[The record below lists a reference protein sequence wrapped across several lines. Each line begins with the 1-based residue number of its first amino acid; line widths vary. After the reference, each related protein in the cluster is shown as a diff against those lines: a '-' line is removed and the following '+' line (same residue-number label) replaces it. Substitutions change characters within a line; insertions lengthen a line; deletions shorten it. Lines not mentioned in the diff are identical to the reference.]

1 MEKCV
6 GCQFYDR
13 GNSQADAR
21 GIQWGQCRRSAPRL
35 HPVNQKTFMIEGVWP
50 HVRDD
55 DWCGEW
61 KAAARRPESRQGG
74 ELSAL
79 PLGGLASAPAR
90 AGGLPGRADVLTP
103 AAAGSRPPGSAIG
116 LRPASGASV
125 SAFNAS
131 AGSMPATAIGATSG
145 ATIGVASAAPIGVAP
160 RTAAEPGAARAAGR
174 SD

>member
-13 GNSQADAR
+13 GNSQADSR

-61 KAAARRPESRQGG
+61 KAAVRRADTRQGADLG
-74 ELSAL
+74 AI
-79 PLGGLASAPAR
+79 PLGGLASAPTR
-90 AGGLPGRADVLTP
+90 TGGLPARPDVLMPAP
-103 AAAGSRPPGSAIG
+103 AAAAPRFAPAPVSALGARPG
-116 LRPASGASV
+116 SGASV
-125 SAFNAS
+125 SPFSVNPGVTPAA
-131 AGSMPATAIGATSG
+131 ATALGSPRASG
-145 ATIGVASAAPIGVAP
+145 RG
-160 RTAAEPGAARAAGR
+160 
-174 SD
+174 D

>member
-1 MEKCV
+1 MEKCI

-21 GIQWGQCRRSAPRL
+21 GIQWGQCRRAAPRL

-61 KAAARRPESRQGG
+61 KAAARRVESRPGADLG
-74 ELSAL
+74 AM

-90 AGGLPGRADVLTP
+90 TGGLPGRPDVLMP
-103 AAAGSRPPGSAIG
+103 AAAMATPRPPLAPGSALG
-116 LRPASGASV
+116 ARPGTGASV
-125 SAFNAS
+125 SVFNAN
-131 AGSMPATAIGATSG
+131 AGATP
-145 ATIGVASAAPIGVAP
+145 AAV
-160 RTAAEPGAARAAGR
+160 TALGSARASGR
-174 SD
+174 GD